1 MAQITFEI
9 SEAEEAALAV
19 VSYSPTE
26 YLKNWAIARANLS
39 AKEVQEK
46 LVVYCN
52 ENSVQMAVGKDA
64 QIMQALELGVVQR
77 ASDIVPDVSLDEEPQ
92 EE

>member
-19 VSYSPTE
+19 AAYSPTE
-26 YLKNWAIARANLS
+26 YLKNWAQTRANLS

-46 LVVYCN
+46 LVAYCN
-52 ENSVQMAVGKDA
+52 ENSVQMAVGRDA

-77 ASDIVPDVSLDEEPQ
+77 ASDIVPDMLLGEEPQ
-92 EE
+92 E

>member
-9 SEAEEAALAV
+9 SEAEKAALAV
-19 VSYSPTE
+19 AAYSPTE
-26 YLKNWAIARANLS
+26 YLKNWARTRANLS

-46 LVVYCN
+46 LVAYCN

-64 QIMQALELGVVQR
+64 QVMQALELGVVQR
-77 ASDIVPDVSLDEEPQ
+77 ASDIAPDTLLGEEPQ
-92 EE
+92 E